1 MQELVKDFS
10 LHPLLPGGVLTCLLE
25 MQDTAKKHP
34 LDTRTLLGYNRHS
47 TGDLLSV
54 YTSDGIIDRAIAQSI
69 QKSDDAFVGQFQAL
83 VAQLPD
89 ICEAAGCQQA
99 AAHRLARAM
108 FGAGLLAELLEILT
122 PPELSYEKTDD
133 GTVDLLEKLEE
144 SFSDIVG
151 GAWAEFFPRGE
162 VSRHADASALFWVAC
177 LHERNPEVM
186 ARGFQGPYTLANK
199 DKLAAL
205 DQGVEGTSLSIK
217 SDLTDYLK
225 TVPDKLSQLH
235 DAVKESHKQGLD
247 RPFLEISRIVTKLE
261 LSPAIIY
268 FFDFLVREVCDA
280 FAYFDDAVTP
290 RENRFVRYLFKQLE
304 TIREEHYEMHS
315 GHLHGLCEDDVE
327 IVLKELEELIGIRAA
342 KEKVREIANYARL
355 QQARVAQ
362 GMGPIPTSYHAVYT
376 GNPGTGKTTVARL
389 MGRIFKT
396 LGVLKKGHLVECD
409 RAALTGQYVGQTA
422 PKTNKVVDEALDG
435 ILFIDEAYSLA
446 KGGQDYGGEAI
457 DTLLKRMEDDRDR
470 LLVIVA
476 GYPREMEEFINSNPG
491 LRSRFNRYI
500 DFPDFEDEELSRI
513 FGSLCRKHGLAL
525 TPAMKEKTVHHFHWM
540 ARNAKRDSGNGRMVR
555 NTFEKVVHEQADRLS
570 KAGIYDSEALAILEA
585 PDLESPA
592 EGDWKAYR
600 ESGRGYIVKC
610 EFCEATYSWNP
621 AVELPVAQCDKCQ
634 RKFNAEFGMLIE

>member
-25 MQDTAKKHP
+25 MQDSAKKHP

-54 YTSDGIIDRAIAQSI
+54 YTTDGIIDRAIAQSI
-69 QKSDDAFVGQFQAL
+69 QKSDAAFVGQFQTL
-83 VAQLPD
+83 VARLPD

-99 AAHRLARAM
+99 AAHRLARAL

-122 PPELSYEKTDD
+122 PPERSYEKTEE
-133 GTVDLLEKLEE
+133 GTIDLLDKLEE

-162 VSRHADASALFWVAC
+162 VSRRSDASSQFWVAC
-177 LHERNPEVM
+177 LHERSPEVM
-186 ARGFQGPYTLANK
+186 VRGFQGPYTRANK

-205 DQGVEGTSLSIK
+205 DQGAQGAKLAVR
-217 SDLTDYLK
+217 SDMTDYVK
-225 TVPDKLSQLH
+225 TVPDKLTQLH

-247 RPFLEISRIVTKLE
+247 RPFLEISRIVTRLE

-268 FFDFLVREVCDA
+268 FYDFLVREVCDA
-280 FAYFDDAVTP
+280 FAYFDNAVTP
-290 RENRFVRYLFKQLE
+290 RENRFARYLFKQLE

-327 IVLKELEELIGIRAA
+327 SVLKELDDLIGIRAA

-362 GMGPIPTSYHAVYT
+362 GMEPIPTSYHAVYT

-422 PKTNKVVDEALDG
+422 PKTNKLVDEALDG

-500 DFPDFEDEELSRI
+500 DFPDFEDQELSQI

-525 TPAMKEKTVHHFHWM
+525 TPDMKEKTVHHFHWM

-555 NTFEKVVHEQADRLS
+555 NTFEKVIHNQADRLS

-592 EGDWKAYR
+592 ETDWREYR

-621 AVELPVAQCDKCQ
+621 AVELPVAQCDQCR

>member
-600 ESGRGYIVKC
+600 ESGRR
-610 EFCEATYSWNP
+610 A
-621 AVELPVAQCDKCQ
+621 ARRPVRQMPTQVQ
-634 RKFNAEFGMLIE
+634 RRVWDAD